1 MDQKYLKNRVLGS
14 AGSNHTCDPSGPNAG
29 ENIMDPIR
37 MKGLLSNCHNTQPI
51 ITRVTM
57 DQSNVKK
64 GLPLLLRCEASGI
77 PSPRIEWQAPN
88 GDVYRMMKD
97 DFEGF

>member
-1 MDQKYLKNRVLGS
+1 
-14 AGSNHTCDPSGPNAG
+14 
-29 ENIMDPIR
+29 
-37 MKGLLSNCHNTQPI
+37 
-51 ITRVTM
+51 M

-97 DFEGF
+97 DFEGFFSKFPDFANFRVIFGIFFRCKNFVALRF

>member
-1 MDQKYLKNRVLGS
+1 
-14 AGSNHTCDPSGPNAG
+14 
-29 ENIMDPIR
+29 

-97 DFEGF
+97 DFEGFIRNLRIFADFWVVLENFSNFRILQISG